1 MSVAAS
7 NVTLQVTLLDPVR
20 FPGAIK
26 VFAREIC
33 RNDLLNFG
41 RLHFFF
47 PDSRLALDL
56 STDKT
61 LKEARFDR
69 HFVRVSVLVE
79 RTLGFGSLAGSCD
92 SWPGG
97 CAVLTGTLFEW
108 MAQRIAAAAD
118 RQQHPRFTPAHSC
131 AVPLSKSLHEAQGG
145 WAWEQKTWY
154 VTARCTAHLAARLL
168 YSRHI
173 HCLSCCSISLADACM
188 QCMLA
193 AIARRDACHGGG
205 ANALD
210 SPLRQRPAG
219 VSRAPPQKRGGRET
233 HAGR

>member
-1 MSVAAS
+1 MDSHCSVAAS

-69 HFVRVSVLVE
+69 HFVRV
-79 RTLGFGSLAGSCD
+79 
-92 SWPGG
+92 
-97 CAVLTGTLFEW
+97 
-108 MAQRIAAAAD
+108 
-118 RQQHPRFTPAHSC
+118 
-131 AVPLSKSLHEAQGG
+131 
-145 WAWEQKTWY
+145 
-154 VTARCTAHLAARLL
+154 
-168 YSRHI
+168 
-173 HCLSCCSISLADACM
+173 
-188 QCMLA
+188 
-193 AIARRDACHGGG
+193 
-205 ANALD
+205 
-210 SPLRQRPAG
+210 G
-219 VSRAPPQKRGGRET
+219 VG
-233 HAGR
+233 